1 MIVYCWH
8 LHIKEFTANNLL
20 RTAKATWPISQL
32 NNKMKFETA
41 TEHLSWYIDCR
52 SHGATN
58 NVWSTLD
65 ALTSNLNHKPPCC
78 HTKLAFVQI
87 VHVSFCA
94 VKAQLFLQRSTWMAS
109 RPCEIKSACLW
120 LWMKVSALGRL
131 NKGSMT
137 PIITRSH
144 SQTRNKAVYLSL
156 LYYVAY
162 RSSVYIWINKY
173 VNTHVHFDIYIYI

>member
-1 MIVYCWH
+1 M
-8 LHIKEFTANNLL
+8 
-20 RTAKATWPISQL
+20 ATWLIYQL
-32 NNKMKFETA
+32 NNKMKFESA
-41 TEHLSWYIDCR
+41 TGHLSWYIDCR
-52 SHGATN
+52 SHGATKH
-58 NVWSTLD
+58 VWSTLD
-65 ALTSNLNHKPPCC
+65 SLTSNLNHKPPCC

-137 PIITRSH
+137 PINIH
-144 SQTRNKAVYLSL
+144 SYKHETKLCISLYFTMLHIEAVFIYKWL
-156 LYYVAY
+156 
-162 RSSVYIWINKY
+162 N
-173 VNTHVHFDIYIYI
+173 VNTCTFWYTYI